1 MNRKM
6 VFNIFGRLIR
16 IEGVLLLL
24 PAAVSLIYKE
34 YSGALIFA
42 GVALG
47 AAALGTLIRYTV
59 RPDTQV
65 IYAKEGFAV
74 VTITW
79 LGMSL
84 IGALPFVISR
94 EIPNFVDA
102 FFETVSGFTTTG
114 ASLVTNLPEWQK
126 GMLFWRSFTHWLGG
140 MGVLVF
146 VMALANNISDRTI
159 HIMRAEMP
167 GPVVG
172 KLVPK
177 VRDTAK
183 ILYLIYIFL
192 TVSEMIFLCAGGM
205 SLFESAIHSFGT
217 AGTGGFSTRPESIGA
232 FSPYIQW
239 VITAFM
245 LLFGVNFNLYYLV
258 LIKRFKAAVKSSE
271 LWVYLGIVVVSTAVM
286 TINIMPIYNDFG
298 DSLRNAAF
306 QSGAIVTTT
315 GYATANFDMWPA
327 LSRGLIFVLL
337 FLGGCAGST
346 AGGLKISRSMLLFKL
361 VVREFK
367 QLLRPR
373 SVNRVTMD
381 GKPVEEETLRSV
393 ATYFALYII
402 ATAATFLLICFE
414 PFSLETN
421 LSAAVSCV
429 NNVGPGFGEIS
440 PIGSYA
446 GYTAFSK
453 LVLSVAMLLGRLE
466 IFPLIIALSPATWA
480 KKAR

>member
-16 IEGVLLLL
+16 IEGLLLLL
-24 PAAVSLIYKE
+24 PAAVALGYGE
-34 YSGALIFA
+34 YRQMWVFI
-42 GVALG
+42 GVAAG
-47 AAALGTLIRYTV
+47 AIALGTLIRYTV
-59 RPDTQV
+59 RPETLV
-65 IYAKEGFAV
+65 IYAKEGFAT

-79 LGMSL
+79 VGMSL
-84 IGALPFVISR
+84 IGALPFFISG
-94 EIPNFVDA
+94 EIPRFIDA
-102 FFETVSGFTTTG
+102 LFETVSGLTTTG
-114 ASLVTNLPEWQK
+114 ASILTDVTSLSR
-126 GMLFWRSFTHWLGG
+126 GMLFWRSFSHWLGG

-146 VMALANNISDRTI
+146 IMALANNISDRTI

-183 ILYLIYIFL
+183 ILYLIYMAL
-192 TVSEMIFLCAGGM
+192 TVLEMVFLCAGGM

-245 LLFGVNFNLYYLV
+245 LLFGVNFNLYYLALV
-258 LIKRFKAAVKSSE
+258 RKFKAAVSSGE
-271 LWVYLGIVVVSTAVM
+271 LWVYLGIVLVSTVLM
-286 TINIMPIYNDFG
+286 TVNIMPVYGSFG
-298 DSLRNAAF
+298 ESVRHAAF
-306 QSGAIVTTT
+306 TSSSLVTTT
-315 GYATANFDMWPA
+315 GYATVNFDLWPQ
-327 LSRGLIFVLL
+327 LSRGLIFVLM

-346 AGGLKISRSMLLFKL
+346 AGGLKISRSVLLVKL
-361 VVREFK
+361 FVREFR
-367 QLLRPR
+367 QMLRPR
-373 SVNRVTMD
+373 SVNRVTLD

-393 ATYFALYII
+393 STYFAVYILCI
-402 ATAATFLLICFE
+402 AATFLLICFE
-414 PFSLETN
+414 PFGIETN
-421 LSAAVSCV
+421 FSAAVTCI
-429 NNVGPGFGEIS
+429 NNVGPGFREIG
-440 PIGSYA
+440 PAGSFA
-446 GYTAFSK
+446 GYSAFSK
-453 LVLSVAMLLGRLE
+453 AILSVAMLLGRLE